1 MSELEPVA
9 ATRLTPLDKVERDGM
24 VAVIVSPGFGEG
36 WSTWSYDR
44 EAAVFAPDV
53 VAWIEAGKPADAAL
67 LSEWQER
74 YGYLGGLRDVE
85 IEWVPKGARFVIDEY
100 DGSESLT
107 ILGPDHGYVA

>member
-1 MSELEPVA
+1 MDRKRLEAMQAGRERWAEEERRKAIERVA
-9 ATRLTPLDKVERDGM
+9 A
-24 VAVIVSPGFGEG
+24 F
-36 WSTWSYDR
+36 
-44 EAAVFAPDV
+44 